1 MERIIRFL
9 KSAAYKTARELTKMK
24 AGTPTMGA

>member
-1 MERIIRFL
+1 MEKNYPAFL
-9 KSAAYKTARELTKMK
+9 KRAYKTARELTKMK